1 MKKENVFVEITND
14 GEIDSLSLSLVGA
27 STKRADNSKI
37 GFFGSGN
44 KYALALLL
52 RENID
57 FKIFSGTRQIKIE
70 KEEVMFRG
78 QLYEQIIIDG
88 NKTSL
93 TTDMGVDWE
102 EWFAI
107 RELYC
112 NAIDEG
118 GHSLKV
124 ANIPKGVKGKTK
136 IYVSLTT
143 KLSDFFKNINQYIL
157 TNYEAIDNKKT
168 HYGNVELLE
177 SDGIKFNCY
186 RKNIRIYPENTV
198 KSLYWYNFYKIEI
211 NESRTYKYEHEIT
224 ERIASYFAKCE
235 DKTII
240 ENYLKNWKGNF
251 EEKAS
256 WEYTGND
263 KLSPMWHNLLQGK
276 RVYPE
281 NLALFSGD
289 FEAKHNSYI
298 VPANLAKKIHE
309 QFPDVAVVG
318 YGQNKYEILEMTE
331 NEKRIIDKAKEEL
344 ELIGYKITSE
354 IKVAESNTEDTIAW
368 YDKKTDII
376 YHTRKYLTSIKEL
389 KNTLLEEHFH
399 SIGHNDGQREFVTFL
414 IDELIGAKE
423 R

>member
-1 MKKENVFVEITND
+1 
-14 GEIDSLSLSLVGA
+14 
-27 STKRADNSKI
+27 
-37 GFFGSGN
+37 
-44 KYALALLL
+44 
-52 RENID
+52 
-57 FKIFSGTRQIKIE
+57 
-70 KEEVMFRG
+70 
-78 QLYEQIIIDG
+78 
-88 NKTSL
+88 
-93 TTDMGVDWE
+93 MGVDWE

-124 ANIPKGVKGKTK
+124 SNTPKGEKGKTK

-143 KLSDFFKNINQYIL
+143 KLSDFFKSINKYIL
-157 TNYEAIDNKKT
+157 TNYEPIDTKDTN
-168 HYGNVELLE
+168 YGKVELLE
-177 SDGIKFNCY
+177 ADGIQFNCY
-186 RKNIRIYPENTV
+186 RKNIRVYPDNTT
-198 KSLYWYNFYKIEI
+198 KSLYWYNFDNIQI

-224 ERIASYFAKCE
+224 ERIASYFSKCE

-240 ENYLKNWKGNF
+240 QNYLKNWKGNF

-256 WEYTGND
+256 WEYTEND
-263 KLSPMWHNLLQGK
+263 NLSEMWHNILQNK

-298 VPANLAKKIHE
+298 VPNNLAKKIHT
-309 QFPDVAVVG
+309 QFPDITVVG
-318 YGQNKYEILEMTE
+318 YGENKYKVLEMTE
-331 NEKRIIDKAKEEL
+331 NEARLVNKAKEEL
-344 ELIGYKITSE
+344 QAIGYKITSE
-354 IKVAESNTEDTIAW
+354 IKIAESNTEDTVAW
-368 YDKKTDII
+368 YDRKTDII
-376 YHTRKYLTSIKEL
+376 YHTRKYLTSVKEL

-414 IDELIGAKE
+414 IDELIRAKE